1 LLKNDIIQK
10 YQEAIFRLMM
20 SIAEC
25 FLKKL

>member
-1 LLKNDIIQK
+1 
-10 YQEAIFRLMM
+10 MM